1 MASNTA
7 EHFVVTNEIG
17 GSTTGERAAL
27 IASVIS
33 GAATLTATNT
43 AVYSAADAE
52 ELVASQTFRLT
63 TSLNNF
69 SGGAGDDTIS
79 GGTGTTGLD
88 TRSGSFSIDSFSFLN
103 TLAAASLASVHRSA
117 PHFLKLDADR
127 CPLVT
132 REHNQNGYPEFFN

>member
-7 EHFVVTNEIG
+7 EHFVVTDELG
-17 GSTTGERAAL
+17 GSTTGARAAT

-63 TSLNNF
+63 T
-69 SGGAGDDTIS
+69 
-79 GGTGTTGLD
+79 GLD
-88 TRSGSFSIDSFSFLN
+88 ARSGSFLIGSFSLLN
-103 TLAAASLASVHRSA
+103 TLAAASLASGHRSA
-117 PHFLKLDADR
+117 PRF
-127 CPLVT
+127 C
-132 REHNQNGYPEFFN
+132 

>member
-7 EHFVVTNEIG
+7 EHFVVTNELG
-17 GSTTGERAAL
+17 GSTTGERAAT

-63 TSLNNF
+63 T
-69 SGGAGDDTIS
+69 
-79 GGTGTTGLD
+79 GLD
-88 TRSGSFSIDSFSFLN
+88 ARSGSFLLDSFSFLN
-103 TLAAASLASVHRSA
+103 TLAAASLASGHRSA
-117 PHFLKLDADR
+117 PRF
-127 CPLVT
+127 C
-132 REHNQNGYPEFFN
+132 

>member
-7 EHFVVTNEIG
+7 EHFVVTNELG
-17 GSTTGERAAL
+17 GSTTGERAAT

-63 TSLNNF
+63 T
-69 SGGAGDDTIS
+69 
-79 GGTGTTGLD
+79 GLD
-88 TRSGSFSIDSFSFLN
+88 ARPGSSLIDSFSLLN
-103 TLAAASLASVHRSA
+103 TLAAASLASGHRSA
-117 PHFLKLDADR
+117 PRF
-127 CPLVT
+127 C
-132 REHNQNGYPEFFN
+132 

>member
-7 EHFVVTNEIG
+7 EHFVVTNELG
-17 GSTTGERAAL
+17 GSTTGERAAT

-63 TSLNNF
+63 TSLDFLTNSLRF
-69 SGGAGDDTIS
+69 E
-79 GGTGTTGLD
+79 
-88 TRSGSFSIDSFSFLN
+88 SFSLLN
-103 TLAAASLASVHRSA
+103 TLAAASLASGHRSA
-117 PHFLKLDADR
+117 PRFS
-127 CPLVT
+127 
-132 REHNQNGYPEFFN
+132 

>member
-7 EHFVVTNEIG
+7 EHFVVTNELG
-17 GSTTGERAAL
+17 GSTTGARAAT

-63 TSLNNF
+63 TSLGFLTNSLLF
-69 SGGAGDDTIS
+69 
-79 GGTGTTGLD
+79 
-88 TRSGSFSIDSFSFLN
+88 DSFSFLN
-103 TLAAASLASVHRSA
+103 TLAAASLASGHRSA
-117 PHFLKLDADR
+117 PRF
-127 CPLVT
+127 C
-132 REHNQNGYPEFFN
+132 